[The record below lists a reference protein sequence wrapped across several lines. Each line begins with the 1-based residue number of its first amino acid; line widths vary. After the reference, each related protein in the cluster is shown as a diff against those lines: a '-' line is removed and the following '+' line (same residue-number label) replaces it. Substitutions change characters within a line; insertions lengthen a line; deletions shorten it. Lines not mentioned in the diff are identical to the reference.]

1 MNVKFTVADKSNQH
15 SKPFHTI
22 FFCID
27 EEEGDQRMKK
37 ASKKQRPNDSSS
49 TEPSTSTSLPTAP
62 TFGKR

>member
-1 MNVKFTVADKSNQH
+1 
-15 SKPFHTI
+15 
-22 FFCID
+22 
-27 EEEGDQRMKK
+27 MKK